1 MKKFF
6 QILGGIFLV
15 LVVIVAVLIGVGVY
29 QGTRLDSSSKA
40 YVEVNVKPVVE
51 TWSKE
56 ELLKRASPELIEI
69 LGKDPDQVDRLFT
82 KLAKLGALKSLSE
95 PKGQAVISV
104 KNDTGKVVSATY
116 TETGEFENGHADF
129 NIRLIQRDGQWRFLG
144 FYVNS
149 PIMLQ

>member
-6 QILGGIFLV
+6 QILGGIFLALV
-15 LVVIVAVLIGVGVY
+15 LIVAVLVGIGVY

-40 YVEVNVKPVVE
+40 YVETNVKPVVE
-51 TWSKE
+51 TWSKV

-69 LGKDPDQVDRLFT
+69 LGKDPGQVDRLFA
-82 KLAKLGALKSLSE
+82 KFAKLGPLKSLSV
-95 PKGQAVISV
+95 PKGQSLMAVTAGRGKVISA
-104 KNDTGKVVSATY
+104 SY
-116 TETGEFENGHADF
+116 TEAGEFENGHADF
-129 NIRLIQRDGQWRFLG
+129 NIRLIQIDGQWRFLG

>member
-15 LVVIVAVLIGVGVY
+15 LVVIVAVLIGVGIY

-104 KNDTGKVVSATY
+104 KNDTGKVVSASY

-129 NIRLIQRDGQWRFLG
+129 NIRLIQIDGQWRFLG